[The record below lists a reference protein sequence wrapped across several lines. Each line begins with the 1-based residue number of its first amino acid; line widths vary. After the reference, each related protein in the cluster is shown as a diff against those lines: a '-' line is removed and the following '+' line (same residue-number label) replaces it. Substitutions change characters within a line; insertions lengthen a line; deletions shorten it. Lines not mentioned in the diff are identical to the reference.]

1 MKILLTVFLL
11 TFGASA
17 AVAQQSAPAD
27 LLEAEQ
33 KWNECIRI
41 RDVRCTES
49 YLAPDYTLGVA
60 EPGTPLLRTQRDRW
74 LANLPEYRI
83 SEMHMGDKLVRVY
96 GDTAV
101 VSYPYHQQANMR
113 GVEIT
118 GDFLVTDVWVKR
130 SNTWQVSLRLSS
142 RFFST
147 KSTDTK

>member
-27 LLEAEQ
+27 LLEAEK

-41 RDVRCTES
+41 GDVKCAES
-49 YLAPDYTLGVA
+49 YLAPDFTLGVA
-60 EPGTPLLRTQRDRW
+60 EPGKPLFQAQRDRW
-74 LANLPEYRI
+74 LANLPEYCI
-83 SEMHMGDKLVRVY
+83 SEMHMGEKLVRVY
-96 GDTAV
+96 DDTAV

-118 GDFLVTDVWVKR
+118 GDFLVTDVWVKH
-130 SNTWQVSLRLSS
+130 SNKWQVSLRLSS
-142 RFFST
+142 RFFVT
-147 KSTDTK
+147 TDAAK